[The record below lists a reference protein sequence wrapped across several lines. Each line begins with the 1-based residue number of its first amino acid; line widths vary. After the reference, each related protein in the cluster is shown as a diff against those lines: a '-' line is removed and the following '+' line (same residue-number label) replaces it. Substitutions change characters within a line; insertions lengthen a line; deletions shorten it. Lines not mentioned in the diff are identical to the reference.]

1 MLDLIL
7 PNCPSN
13 FQISCA
19 FETGLSDFDK
29 LAARIMRTTSKK
41 SQPKVIIYRSNK
53 CFNNESFREELLQIE
68 ANGNNCNESLKNFN
82 SS

>member
-1 MLDLIL
+1 
-7 PNCPSN
+7 
-13 FQISCA
+13 
-19 FETGLSDFDK
+19 
-29 LAARIMRTTSKK
+29 MRTTSKK

-53 CFNNESFREELLQIE
+53 RFNNESFREELLQIE

>member
-1 MLDLIL
+1 
-7 PNCPSN
+7 
-13 FQISCA
+13 
-19 FETGLSDFDK
+19 
-29 LAARIMRTTSKK
+29 MRTTSKK

-53 CFNNESFREELLQIE
+53 CFNNESFTEELLQIE